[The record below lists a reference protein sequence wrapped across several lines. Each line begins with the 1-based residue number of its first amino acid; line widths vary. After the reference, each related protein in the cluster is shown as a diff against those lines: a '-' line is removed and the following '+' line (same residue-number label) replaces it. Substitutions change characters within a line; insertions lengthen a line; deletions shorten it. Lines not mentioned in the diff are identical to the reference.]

1 MKADELD
8 RKFDAGEDVL
18 EYFDLATLKRPGL
31 KMQTVE
37 IEFPQWMV
45 AALDRE
51 AERLGVQREAIVKV
65 WVAER
70 LRDTTG

>member
-31 KMQTVE
+31 KPQTVE

-45 AALDRE
+45 AALDQK

-70 LRDTTG
+70 LGDATV